1 MQTPSIVAKIRRF
14 YHCASCGYES
24 PKWLGRC
31 PSCEAWNTFSEQTV
45 VPERASH
52 RATAGSVATTAPVF
66 LADIPPDEAE
76 RWSTGSSEF
85 DRVLGGGLVKGSFVL
100 LGGDPGI
107 GKSTI
112 ALQMAAHLRER
123 NVWYVS
129 GEESGAQI
137 RQRADRLCLPAD
149 RIRLS
154 QETDILS
161 LSERVETDA
170 PDLVII
176 DSIQTVYRSD
186 LDPLPG
192 SVTQIRE
199 SAAVLQRLAK
209 QRRITVLIIG
219 HVTKDGDVAG
229 PRVLEHMVDAVI
241 QFEGYKQA
249 TYRLLRASKNR
260 FGPTGE
266 IGVFRMEESGLRDVD
281 QPSDIFLADHNPDV
295 SGTALAVVLEGSRP
309 LIIEVQALVTN
320 ATYSS
325 PQRTATGVDP
335 KRVQMLLAVLEQ
347 RGRIPFGQK
356 DVFVNVVGGLKWQDP
371 SLDLAICAALVSAW
385 IDRPLPPGSVHIG
398 EVGLGGEIRAVA
410 MIEKRVREARRAGFT
425 HIHTPGTTLT
435 DILQT
440 ILKP

>member
-1 MQTPSIVAKIRRF
+1 MPNPPTVAKVRRF
-14 YHCASCGYES
+14 HYCASCGYES

-31 PSCEAWNTFSEQTV
+31 PSCEAWNTFSEQTEA
-45 VPERASH
+45 PDKSSH
-52 RATAGSVATTAPVF
+52 RATAGAVAATGPVF
-66 LADIPPDEAE
+66 LSEIPPDEAE
-76 RWSTGSSEF
+76 RWPTGSAEF

-112 ALQMAAHLRER
+112 ALQMAAHLGDRR
-123 NVWYVS
+123 VWYVS

-137 RQRADRLCLPAD
+137 RQRAERLGLPAD

-161 LSERVETDA
+161 LAARLETEA
-170 PDLVII
+170 PDLLII

-192 SVTQIRE
+192 SVTQVRE

-219 HVTKDGDVAG
+219 HVTKEGDVAG

-241 QFEGYKQA
+241 QFEGDKQA

-260 FGPTGE
+260 FGATGE
-266 IGVFRMEESGLRDVD
+266 IGVFRMEENGLRDVD

-320 ATYSS
+320 ATYAS

-385 IDRPLPPGSVHIG
+385 IDRPLPAGSVYIG
-398 EVGLGGEIRAVA
+398 EVGLGGEIRAVT
-410 MIEKRVREARRAGFT
+410 MLDKRTREARRAGFT
-425 HIHTPGTTLT
+425 RIHTPGTTLPE
-435 DILQT
+435 
-440 ILKP
+440 ILKTITHP